1 MNNPEIINWLLSGDI
16 SIQYQTHRDL
26 LDNESKDLKTRIA
39 LEGWGA
45 EYLAKR
51 KTDGHWGLGFYQP
64 KWTSS
69 HYTLLELK
77 NLSISP
83 NHSAIQES
91 VTMIALKEKGIDGGI
106 NPSGTINSSDV
117 CINGMFLNYAAYFQ
131 TDESLLESLVDF
143 ILSQQLSDGGF
154 NCMFNRSGAI
164 HSSLHSS
171 LSVLEGIS
179 EYIISGYRYRL
190 NELIEL
196 EKACQEFIL
205 LHQLYIS
212 DRTGEI
218 IKKDFLR
225 FSYPCRWRYD
235 ILRALDYFRHAKSKY
250 DPRMQPSL
258 DVLLKKRTVDRSWKL
273 QAKHPGQVHFDMEKP
288 GQTSRWNTLRALRT
302 LKKFK
307 TESNPFEFN

>member
-1 MNNPEIINWLLSGDI
+1 MNNEEIINWLLSGDI
-16 SIQYQTHRDL
+16 SLQYQTHRDL
-26 LDNESKDLKTRIA
+26 LKNERKDLKEKIG

-45 EYLAKR
+45 EYLAQR
-51 KTDGHWGLGFYQP
+51 KEDGHWGLGFYQP

-77 NLSISP
+77 NLSIPAS
-83 NHSAIQES
+83 HFAIQES
-91 VTMIALKEKGIDGGI
+91 VTTIANMEKGIDGGI

-131 TDESLLESLVDF
+131 TAETFLESVVDF

-154 NCMFNRSGAI
+154 NCMLNRSGAT

-179 EYIISGYRYRL
+179 EYIIGGYKYRL
-190 NELIEL
+190 NELIEAK
-196 EKACQEFIL
+196 KACQEFIL

-235 ILRALDYFRHAKSKY
+235 IFRALDYFRHANLKWDS
-250 DPRMQPSL
+250 RMQPAL
-258 DVLLKKRTVDRSWKL
+258 DVLLSKRNKDLCWKL
-273 QAKHPGQVHFDMEKP
+273 QTKHPGKVFFDMEKP
-288 GQTSRWNTLRALRT
+288 GHASRWNTLRALRI
-302 LKKFK
+302 LLY
-307 TESNPFEFN
+307 FEQT